1 MARMHNGG
9 GMKNYK
15 TGRGLEIHPNLYRS
29 SKQWIKYEILDPG
42 PNDLT
47 VEKILE
53 RMNHIFVGD
62 KIKFYSMKECFV
74 AAQVGR
80 HSATIPAIGTVV
92 EHCGGYLMLKLR
104 NGLLESCNYY
114 DILAVNGK
122 GWQYTMK
129 RTDVINGEEQN
140 DY

>member
-1 MARMHNGG
+1 MPR
-9 GMKNYK
+9 NYY
-15 TGRGLEIHPNLYRS
+15 TGRGLEIHPNLYHTNKRS
-29 SKQWIKYEILDPG
+29 LFGKYELHPPG

-47 VEKILE
+47 EQKILE

-62 KIKFYSMKECFV
+62 KVKFYSMKECFV

-114 DILAVNGK
+114 DILAINGK

-129 RTDVINGEEQN
+129 RTDVINGEEKY
-140 DY
+140 DT

>member
-1 MARMHNGG
+1 MPR
-9 GMKNYK
+9 NYY
-15 TGRGLEIHPNLYRS
+15 TGRGLEIHPNLYHTSKRS
-29 SKQWIKYEILDPG
+29 LFGKYELNPPG

-47 VEKILE
+47 EQKILE

-62 KIKFYSMKECFV
+62 KVKFYSMKECFV

-129 RTDVINGEEQN
+129 RTDVINGEERN